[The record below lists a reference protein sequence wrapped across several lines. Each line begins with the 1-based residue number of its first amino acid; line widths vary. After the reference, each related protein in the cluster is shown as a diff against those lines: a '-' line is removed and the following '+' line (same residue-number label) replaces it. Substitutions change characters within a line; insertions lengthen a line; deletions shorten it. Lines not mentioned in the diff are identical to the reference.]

1 MKKDRYPIRRQNTP
15 IDPFDNL
22 FDNFFPWQHRGSP
35 FRLFDDFDKQFNR
48 IRQNMNTL
56 FDQYQKG
63 ELPPPEK
70 GGPFVYGYSFRVGPD
85 GKPHFEEFGNT
96 KSIPTTHQ
104 QQQIPSSREPL
115 VDGQESENNLI
126 YDIEIPGVVKSEI
139 DLEATNDMLI
149 INVNNSE
156 RPYYKEIPLPTDI
169 DPDSADVSF
178 NNGILSI
185 SLKKLQQKTKGKKL
199 NIK

>member
-1 MKKDRYPIRRQNTP
+1 MKKDRYPIRRRNTQT
-15 IDPFDNL
+15 DPFDNM

-35 FRLFDDFDKQFNR
+35 FSLFDDFDEQFHR

-56 FDQYQKG
+56 FDQFQRG

-70 GGPFVYGYSFRVGPD
+70 GGPLVYGYSFRIGSD

-96 KSIPTTHQ
+96 KSLPTTHQ
-104 QQQIPSSREPL
+104 QQQLPSSREPL
-115 VDGQESENNLI
+115 VDTQESENNLI

-139 DLEATNDMLI
+139 DLEATNDLLI

-156 RPYYKEIPLPTDI
+156 RPYYKEIPLPAEI
-169 DPDSADVSF
+169 DPESADVSF

-185 SLKKLQQKTKGKKL
+185 NLKKLKQKTKGKKL

>member
-1 MKKDRYPIRRQNTP
+1 MKKDKFPIRKRNSST
-15 IDPFDNL
+15 DPFDTM
-22 FDNFFPWQHRGSP
+22 FDSFFPWQHGRTP
-35 FRLFDDFDKQFNR
+35 FGLFDDFDDQFRR

-56 FDQYQKG
+56 FDQYQRG

-70 GGPFVYGYSFRVGPD
+70 GGPRIYGYSFRVGSD

-96 KSIPTTHQ
+96 KQLPHSKQENQLPN
-104 QQQIPSSREPL
+104 SREPL
-115 VDGQESENNLI
+115 VDTHESDTNLI

-139 DLEATNDMLI
+139 DLETTNDMLI
-149 INVNNSE
+149 INVNNPE
-156 RPYYKEIPLPTDI
+156 RSYYKEIPLPTEVDS
-169 DPDSADVSF
+169 DSADAEF

-185 SLKKLQQKTKGKKL
+185 NLKKLKPKTKGKKL